1 MRTLLL
7 CLLAACGSVANHPDA
22 GAGSATTDAD
32 VCPRQCSA
40 DGHSVVDCHG
50 APVESCGDTQACDGT
65 TLACTDA
72 CTAAQ
77 HDHSSVGC
85 DYYATDM
92 DVLTPTYCFAA
103 FVANTWTSP
112 AHINLEYKGQELSA
126 AAFTRLPVGAGP
138 SLTYAPY
145 DPAAGLAPG
154 DVAILFLGGDSGA
167 APDCPIPAANP
178 TANLAYTGISDSF
191 HITTDVP
198 VVAYQINPYGG
209 GSAAVTG
216 ASLLLPTSVWD
227 TDYVALNVSP
237 KSTISPGQ
245 PSLNIIAAAD
255 ATTVTLTP
263 VVAVQA
269 RNGIPAGAANQPM
282 HILLNKGQEAQI
294 TQADELTGSVLT
306 SDKPIGV
313 MAGQKCMNMPVD
325 TSACDHGEQ
334 MVPPVHALGSRYVGV
349 MYRPRSASEASTF
362 WRVVGTADGTQL
374 SWTPDVGGP
383 KTLNKGQVVMFQ
395 TGTPFV
401 VASQDNDHP
410 FVLGQYMTSSAF
422 VTGGTGY
429 GDPDF
434 VLGVPPEQ
442 YLSRYVFFADPS
454 YPETNLVIVRSRGS
468 DGQFHD
474 VSLDCAGTLTGWT
487 PVGND
492 YEWTRTDLV
501 TGNFANV
508 GSCSTGRHQIHSD
521 APFGLWVWGW
531 GTPDSTPV
539 TKDVSYGY
547 PAGMNVAHIND
558 VIL

>member
-1 MRTLLL
+1 MRLLL
-7 CLLAACGSVANHPDA
+7 LGMLVACGTPANHSSDA
-22 GAGSATTDAD
+22 AAGDDSD

-40 DGHSVVDCHG
+40 DGHTVVDCHG
-50 APVESCGDTQACDGT
+50 APVETCGGTQACDAT
-65 TLACTDA
+65 TLSCTDA

-77 HDHSSVGC
+77 HEHSSVGC

-103 FVANTWTSP
+103 FVANTWTSA
-112 AHINLEYKGQELSA
+112 AHIDLEYKGQPLSA

-154 DVAILFLGGDSGA
+154 DVAILFLGGNTGA
-167 APDCPIPAANP
+167 APSCPVA
-178 TANLAYTGISDSF
+178 TANAAASLDGTGISDSF

-198 VVAYQINPYGG
+198 VVAYEINPYGG

-227 TDYVALNVSP
+227 TDYVALDVSP
-237 KSTISPGQ
+237 ASTYAPVGR
-245 PSLNIIAAAD
+245 PSLDIIAAED
-255 ATTVTLTP
+255 GTTATLTP
-263 VVAVQA
+263 IAPV
-269 RNGIPAGAANQPM
+269 RGGNGIPAGDTAQPV
-282 HILLNKGQEAQI
+282 HITLNKGQYAQI
-294 TQADELTGSVLT
+294 TQDAELTGSVLT
-306 SDKPIGV
+306 SDKPIGL
-313 MAGQKCMNMPVD
+313 MAGQKCMTLPVAEG
-325 TSACDHGEQ
+325 ACDHGEQ

-349 MYRPRSASEASTF
+349 MYRPRVAAETSTY
-362 WRVVGTADGTQL
+362 WRVVGAADGTQL
-374 SWTPDVGGP
+374 TWTHDVGGP
-383 KTLNKGQVVMFQ
+383 TTLAKGQVAIFQ

-401 VASQDNDHP
+401 VSSQDNAHP
-410 FVLGQYMTSSAF
+410 FVLGQYMTGSTHVAA
-422 VTGGTGY
+422 GY

-434 VLGVPPEQ
+434 VLGVPSEQ
-442 YLSRYVFFADPS
+442 FLSQYVFFADPT
-454 YPETNLVIVRSRGS
+454 YPETNLVIVRSRGA

-474 VSLDCAGTLTGWT
+474 VSLDCAGTLTNWT
-487 PVGND
+487 AVGSD

-501 TGNFANV
+501 TGNFASV

-531 GTPDSTPV
+531 GTPDTTPSTR
-539 TKDVSYGY
+539 DVSYGY

-558 VIL
+558 IIL